1 MRDVYLSDKITDE
14 IKAGSSYYINGV
26 WVPNVFTSAT
36 VGSASAKDNGIAA
49 FLIDKDASGDGGYTV
64 AEIVEFGP
72 KNELYIQP
80 GQSLALV
87 ITGKTFDKLT
97 AEISSPTGNSIDFS
111 VNTDNY
117 TVTSTVHMYYP
128 AVTNTAGNEITVV
141 ITNHSEHVLSVSSV
155 KITNVGSAASTADET
170 SLDEVLIYAAAVNG
184 FVTSGGI
191 HGDVN
196 ANGAVDP
203 ADYLMIKRS
212 ILGTY
217 TLTPVQSV
225 AADANTDTEVNAT
238 DYLAVKRIFLGTYTA
253 D

>member
-1 MRDVYLSDKITDE
+1 M
-14 IKAGSSYYINGV
+14 
-26 WVPNVFTSAT
+26 
-36 VGSASAKDNGIAA
+36 
-49 FLIDKDASGDGGYTV
+49 
-64 AEIVEFGP
+64 
-72 KNELYIQP
+72 
-80 GQSLALV
+80 
-87 ITGKTFDKLT
+87 
-97 AEISSPTGNSIDFS
+97 
-111 VNTDNY
+111 
-117 TVTSTVHMYYP
+117 
-128 AVTNTAGNEITVV
+128 
-141 ITNHSEHVLSVSSV
+141 
-155 KITNVGSAASTADET
+155 
-170 SLDEVLIYAAAVNG
+170 LIYAAAVNG

-253 D
+253 DSTVFRTVKTAPPYYLGAPYPFVRKNAGNAQHKRQFFIYMCYFLFSLAF

>member
-1 MRDVYLSDKITDE
+1 M
-14 IKAGSSYYINGV
+14 
-26 WVPNVFTSAT
+26 P
-36 VGSASAKDNGIAA
+36 
-49 FLIDKDASGDGGYTV
+49 
-64 AEIVEFGP
+64 
-72 KNELYIQP
+72 
-80 GQSLALV
+80 SLV
-87 ITGKTFDKLT
+87 
-97 AEISSPTGNSIDFS
+97 SPTGKPVEYAVDSAD
-111 VNTDNY
+111 NT
-117 TVTSTVHMYYP
+117 VASTVHMYYS
-128 AVTNTAGNEITVV
+128 AFSNTAGTETRVV
-141 ITNHSEHVLSVSSV
+141 ITNNSQHILSVSSV
-155 KITNVGSAASTADET
+155 KITNVGSPASAVDET